1 MERTFILR
9 GEPNART
16 LWAFLKANW
25 RTMAATG
32 RPLAVTVREAKAKRS
47 VEQNARLWAMLN
59 EIAASA
65 WVGGRQF
72 PAEAWH
78 EHFKRRL
85 IGLQELPDGLT
96 VGISTTTLSVAQMT
110 EYMDAIEAIAV
121 DELGVEI
128 GAAA

>member
-59 EIAASA
+59 EIAANA
-65 WVGGRQF
+65 WIDGRQF

-85 IGLQELPDGLT
+85 IGLQELPDGST

-121 DELGVEI
+121 DELGVEM